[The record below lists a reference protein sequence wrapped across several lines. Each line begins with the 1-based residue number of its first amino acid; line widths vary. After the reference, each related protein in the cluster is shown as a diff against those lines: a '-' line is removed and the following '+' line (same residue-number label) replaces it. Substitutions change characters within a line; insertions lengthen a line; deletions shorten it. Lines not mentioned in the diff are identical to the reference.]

1 MLLCVTEAFD
11 PHTGPP
17 GYVYARISDHLAA
30 RIATGELGK
39 GVLPLR
45 LSWPKY
51 F

>member
-1 MLLCVTEAFD
+1 MEDFD
-11 PHTGPP
+11 AHTGPP
-17 GYVYARISDHLAA
+17 GYVYARIADHLTA
-30 RIATGELGK
+30 RFSTGELAK